1 VIGSPF
7 RIRLLLAVGK
17 GEAWVY
23 MVWVSLFSTVAV
35 YLGVF
40 FALLGGMLWLM
51 DRRAKLQLV
60 VSG

>member
-1 VIGSPF
+1 
-7 RIRLLLAVGK
+7 
-17 GEAWVY
+17 